1 MILLFI
7 YSVLILLI
15 NIFLIKNNTI
25 SNKLLSEHQSFAN
38 HFVLPTGGIFIL
50 LPMIYLLYPNNLFL
64 ILTFSFLFLLGI
76 LSDLNILSSAKKRF
90 LLQFI
95 LISIFV
101 ILNKLQVLPT
111 RIEIIDNVI
120 EDTIFSYLFTVFC
133 LLILVN
139 GSNFIDG
146 LNGLLLGYLSFII
159 VTLYQVEL
167 IQTLDFS
174 VEKFNI
180 FILFIFFILLLNI
193 LNQLF
198 LGDNGAYPLGFF
210 VGFILIEIY
219 NLNEKISPYF
229 IILLLWYPC
238 FEILFSII
246 RKIILKKNPLE
257 PDTGHFHQNLLL
269 FIKNKFN
276 LNILK
281 SNIISSLLILLYN
294 LLIFY
299 LASMA
304 INHTSYQIIL
314 ILISVLIYCV
324 FYFLLKRNIKS

>member
-7 YSVLILLI
+7 YSVLIFLI

-180 FILFIFFILLLNI
+180 FILFIFFILLLNF

>member
-64 ILTFSFLFLLGI
+64 ILIFSFLFLLGI

-219 NLNEKISPYF
+219 NLNDKISPYF

-304 INHTSYQIIL
+304 INHTSYQITL

>member
-64 ILTFSFLFLLGI
+64 ILIFSFLFLLGI

-304 INHTSYQIIL
+304 INHTSYQITL

>member
-7 YSVLILLI
+7 YSVLIFLI